1 MDIHQFEDWF
11 TDQSY
16 TLIQGILNITPDSF
30 SDGGRFIEPEKAFLR
45 AIKMIEEGADI
56 IDVGGE
62 STRPGSDPIS
72 VDEELGRIIPIIE
85 RIKKESDC
93 LISVDTYKSNVASEA
108 INSGA
113 SIVNDISG
121 LTYDKKMAS
130 LIIERNIPLILMH
143 MKGNP
148 KTMQEKPFYKDVISE
163 ICNFFK
169 MQINQLRKLNFSFN
183 KIILDPGI
191 GFGKTLDHNLLIL
204 NNLNIIRKLG
214 HPVAIGTSRKSFI
227 GEILGLPTKDRIEG
241 SISSNIVAI
250 INGANIIRVHD
261 VSEMKKAVFVLD
273 RILKV

>member
-1 MDIHQFEDWF
+1 MDIHQFKDWF
-11 TDQSY
+11 NNQSY

-30 SDGGRFIEPEKAFLR
+30 SDGGKFLEPEKAFLR
-45 AIKMIEEGADI
+45 AIKMIDEGADI

-62 STRPGSDPIS
+62 STRPGSNSIS
-72 VDEELGRIIPIIE
+72 SDEELNRIIPIIE

-93 LISVDTYKSNVASEA
+93 LISVDTYKSSVATEA

-121 LTYDKKMAS
+121 LTHDKKMAS
-130 LIIERNIPLILMH
+130 LIIEKNIPLILMH
-143 MKGNP
+143 MKGKP
-148 KTMQEKPFYKDVISE
+148 KTMQQEPFYKDVISE

-169 MQINQLRKLNFSFN
+169 VQINQLRKLNFSFDR
-183 KIILDPGI
+183 IILDPGI
-191 GFGKTLDHNLLIL
+191 GFGKTLEHNLLIL
-204 NNLNIIRKLG
+204 KNLNIIRKLG

-227 GEILGLPTKDRIEG
+227 GEILDLPIEDRIEG

-261 VSEMKKAVFVLD
+261 IAEMKKAVFVLD

>member
-1 MDIHQFEDWF
+1 MDIHQFKDWLNN
-11 TDQSY
+11 QSY

-30 SDGGRFIEPEKAFLR
+30 SDGGKFLEPEKAFLR
-45 AIKMIEEGADI
+45 AIKMIDEGADI

-62 STRPGSDPIS
+62 STRPGSNSIS
-72 VDEELGRIIPIIE
+72 SDEELNRIIPIIE

-93 LISVDTYKSNVASEA
+93 LISVDTYKSSVATEA

-121 LTYDKKMAS
+121 LTHDKKMAS
-130 LIIERNIPLILMH
+130 LIIEKNIPLILMH
-143 MKGNP
+143 MKGKP
-148 KTMQEKPFYKDVISE
+148 KTMQQEPFYKDVISE

-169 MQINQLRKLNFSFN
+169 VQINQLRKLNFSFDR
-183 KIILDPGI
+183 IILDPGI
-191 GFGKTLDHNLLIL
+191 GFGKTLEHNLLIL
-204 NNLNIIRKLG
+204 KNLNIIRKLG

-227 GEILGLPTKDRIEG
+227 GEILDLPIEDRIEG

-261 VSEMKKAVFVLD
+261 IAEMKKAVFVLD

>member
-1 MDIHQFEDWF
+1 MDIHQFEDWLI
-11 TDQSY
+11 DQSY

-45 AIKMIEEGADI
+45 AIKMIEEGVDI

-130 LIIERNIPLILMH
+130 LIIEKNIPLILMH

-227 GEILGLPTKDRIEG
+227 GEILGLPTNDRIEG

-261 VSEMKKAVFVLD
+261 IAEMKKAVFVLD

>member
-1 MDIHQFEDWF
+1 MDIHQFEDWLNN
-11 TDQSY
+11 QSY

-30 SDGGRFIEPEKAFLR
+30 SDGGKFLEPEKAFLR

-62 STRPGSDPIS
+62 STRPGSNSIS
-72 VDEELGRIIPIIE
+72 SDEELNRIIPIIE

-93 LISVDTYKSNVASEA
+93 LISVDTYKSSVATEA

-130 LIIERNIPLILMH
+130 LIIEKNIPLILMH
-143 MKGNP
+143 MKGKP
-148 KTMQEKPFYKDVISE
+148 KNMQHEPFYKDVISE

-169 MQINQLRKLNFSFN
+169 VQINQLRKLNFSFD

-191 GFGKTLDHNLLIL
+191 GFGKTLEHNLLIL
-204 NNLNIIRKLG
+204 KNLNIIRKLG

-227 GEILGLPTKDRIEG
+227 GEILDLPIEDRIEG

-261 VSEMKKAVFVLD
+261 IAEMKKAVFVLD

>member
-1 MDIHQFEDWF
+1 MDIHQFEDWLI
-11 TDQSY
+11 DQSY

-45 AIKMIEEGADI
+45 AIKMIEEGVDI

-72 VDEELGRIIPIIE
+72 VDEELGRIIPTIE

-121 LTYDKKMAS
+121 LTYDNKMAS
-130 LIIERNIPLILMH
+130 LIIEKNIPLILMH
-143 MKGNP
+143 MKGKP
-148 KTMQEKPFYKDVISE
+148 KTMQEEPFYKDVISE

-169 MQINQLRKLNFSFN
+169 MQINQLRKLNVSFD

-214 HPVAIGTSRKSFI
+214 YPVAIGTSRKSFI
-227 GEILGLPTKDRIEG
+227 GEILGLPTNDRIEG

-261 VSEMKKAVFVLD
+261 IAEMKKAVFVLD

>member
-11 TDQSY
+11 NDQSY

-130 LIIERNIPLILMH
+130 LIIEKNIPLILMH
-143 MKGNP
+143 MKGKP

-169 MQINQLRKLNFSFN
+169 MQINQLRKLNVSFD

-214 HPVAIGTSRKSFI
+214 YPVAIGTSRKSFI

-261 VSEMKKAVFVLD
+261 IAEMKKAVFVLD

>member
-11 TDQSY
+11 NNQSY

-30 SDGGRFIEPEKAFLR
+30 SDGGRFLEPEKAFLR

-62 STRPGSDPIS
+62 STRPGSNSIS
-72 VDEELGRIIPIIE
+72 SDEELNRIIPIIE

-93 LISVDTYKSNVASEA
+93 LISVDTYKSSVATEA

-121 LTYDKKMAS
+121 LTYDKKMAP
-130 LIIERNIPLILMH
+130 LIIEKNIPLILMH
-143 MKGNP
+143 MKGKP
-148 KTMQEKPFYKDVISE
+148 KTMQQEPYYKDVISE

-169 MQINQLRKLNFSFN
+169 VQINKLRKLNFSFD

-191 GFGKTLDHNLLIL
+191 GFGKTLEHNLLIL
-204 NNLNIIRKLG
+204 KNLNIIRKLG

-227 GEILGLPTKDRIEG
+227 GEILDLPIEDRIEG

-261 VSEMKKAVFVLD
+261 IAEMKKAVFVLD

>member
-261 VSEMKKAVFVLD
+261 IAEMKKAVFVLD